1 MVFDEP
7 HVLFSSYFFISLSYM
22 PCNGFIRQSEANR
35 KDAIKPMINE
45 REAASRTENSVF
57 HIGIIYSQDKLHSS
71 SLKM

>member
-1 MVFDEP
+1 
-7 HVLFSSYFFISLSYM
+7 M

-45 REAASRTENSVF
+45 RETASRTENNVF
-57 HIGIIYSQDKLHSS
+57 HIGIIYSQDKLRSS